1 MYYKKVIC
9 FAPHPDDE
17 TIGMGG
23 TLLKMSKQK
32 LINIS
37 ALAKEIHLIDKK
49 GNPLTHVIRF
59 WESKFTQLKP
69 IKFSGNRRYYSKKDI
84 NLLKLIYELLKKQG
98 YTIAGAKKLLN
109 NSSIKLDDELS
120 SGIKKKNFQGSLK
133 IRAHKIKLILNRI
146 KGVD

>member
-1 MYYKKVIC
+1 MVKNNKVYKS
-9 FAPHPDDE
+9 
-17 TIGMGG
+17 IGEV
-23 TLLKMSKQK
+23 
-32 LINIS
+32 
-37 ALAKEIHLIDKK
+37 AKEITINAHTL
-49 GNPLTHVIRF
+49 RF
-59 WESKFTQLKP
+59 WEKEFKQIKP
-69 IKFSGNRRYYSKKDI
+69 KLLSGNRRYYSEKDI
-84 NLLKLIYELLKKQG
+84 NLLKLIYELLKNQG